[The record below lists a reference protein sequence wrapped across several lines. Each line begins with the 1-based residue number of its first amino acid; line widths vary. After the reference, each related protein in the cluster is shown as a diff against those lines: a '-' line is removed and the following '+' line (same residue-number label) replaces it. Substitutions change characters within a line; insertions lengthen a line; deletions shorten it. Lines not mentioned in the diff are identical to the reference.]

1 MQFLRRANDEHS
13 NAPRWA
19 CPEQLSKS
27 PGHVPTIQLIVQPS
41 SQRLAVK
48 NPLRLVS
55 YMVSGSPDPAA
66 QSVAV
71 QQASSTLVKGRFT
84 TSLPGTSRRDGQV
97 FHVTATSV
105 FRQNLAAVRK
115 RESAVFAGFP
125 STGRVWGLSRDFEPL
140 IPI

>member
-48 NPLRLVS
+48 KASAGCKLHGIR
-55 YMVSGSPDPAA
+55 SPDPAA
-66 QSVAV
+66 QSVDV

-97 FHVTATSV
+97 FHVTATGV